1 MKPYIKAGT
10 IATWRISQLNNYSH
24 EHCMMCLTGIKIGCV
39 PSSGFIGLMWGNTRH
54 VTGTTRAPHGNPTGF
69 PRLAFRDPEG
79 SQLLLLPLRLL
90 RQSLI
95 DHLRDT
101 VQSPYLLHPHS
112 SWERW
117 SKNASAGNRTRGWP
131 TSRIFESCDGNG
143 QFYH

>member
-1 MKPYIKAGT
+1 
-10 IATWRISQLNNYSH
+10 
-24 EHCMMCLTGIKIGCV
+24 
-39 PSSGFIGLMWGNTRH
+39 

-101 VQSPYLLHPHS
+101 VQSPYLLHPHNIAFTYSRFRFVSIRLYS
-112 SWERW
+112 SYNR
-117 SKNASAGNRTRGWP
+117 SKVP
-131 TSRIFESCDGNG
+131 FLYIFDSDKLLTEGFSTKTLSPVYLRSIVCYRKGSS
-143 QFYH
+143 F